1 MTSCTSVM
9 ITRGQSSIWIEKIY
23 KYFGKKP
30 FTCQAVVKKIPD
42 FSGGS
47 MITAMRSANVIRLEN
62 KKKRAVGMRTDKPSV
77 WVFTT
82 EALFILQKHYGE

>member
-1 MTSCTSVM
+1 MTSYTSIL
-9 ITRGQSSIWIEKIY
+9 ITRGQSSIWIQQIY

-30 FTCQAVVKKIPD
+30 FTCKEITKKIPD

-47 MITAMRSANVIRLEN
+47 MLTQMREANVIRLEN
-62 KKKRAVGMRTDKPSV
+62 RKKRAIGMRKDSPSV

-82 EALFILQKHYGE
+82 EALFVLQKHVK